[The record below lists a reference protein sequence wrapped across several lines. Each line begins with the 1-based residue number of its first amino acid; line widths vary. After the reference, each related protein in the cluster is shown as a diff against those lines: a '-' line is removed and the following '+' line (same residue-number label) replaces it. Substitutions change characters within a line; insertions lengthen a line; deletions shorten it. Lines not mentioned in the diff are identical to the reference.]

1 MALSRVRARHGFP
14 KGSSV
19 GGASHPRRPIENHII
34 LLVKMVFS
42 GLFLEW
48 RMKLDLK
55 LIRVI
60 LLHIENETIKD
71 FLKNNDELSKWGKEQ
86 IVTKQLHRR
95 QSIGYATVM
104 RHIKLLKEGG
114 YIDGLGTRENGEG
127 FITYWLTAAPSL
139 TMSGYSLLESIRT
152 EDFMNRLINY
162 AKEKSVPLTLDTLK
176 VIVSAFI
183 GSMLK

>member
-1 MALSRVRARHGFP
+1 
-14 KGSSV
+14 
-19 GGASHPRRPIENHII
+19 
-34 LLVKMVFS
+34 
-42 GLFLEW
+42 
-48 RMKLDLK
+48 MKLDLK

-114 YIDGLGTRENGEG
+114 YIDGVGTRENGEG